1 MNKANIL
8 PFITVSNMSQ
18 CNTARQRN
26 GIQIRRKKIK
36 PSFFVD
42 DLIININYIQRR
54 FQGIH
59 KKPTRPNKWFSKI
72 TGNKINVRNDISLY
86 WHKKRTCEMIRSK
99 SQSVQKLYV
108 THFISLIVKNQELNK

>member
-1 MNKANIL
+1 MVYRL
-8 PFITVSNMSQ
+8 E
-18 CNTARQRN
+18 
-26 GIQIRRKKIK
+26 GKKIK

-72 TGNKINVRNDISLY
+72 AGYKINVQNHISLY
-86 WHKKRTCEMIRSK
+86 
-99 SQSVQKLYV
+99 
-108 THFISLIVKNQELNK
+108 